1 MNLLGPGVAKLSKS
15 KDTSDKIMPSEQGS
29 KEKEF
34 DRLEQ
39 RLEKIE
45 KRLDEFESEIAN
57 LRNRLDKVQSRLSA
71 EGQFRKFLRN

>member
-1 MNLLGPGVAKLSKS
+1 MPRGDFGKVFKDSRFHSKTMGP
-15 KDTSDKIMPSEQGS
+15 EQPS
-29 KEKEF
+29 KERPFERI
-34 DRLEQ
+34 DQ

-57 LRNRLDKVQSRLSA
+57 LRNRLDKAQSRLSA